1 MRRAPDQLDV
11 TLRDV
16 GEDRDNSVA
25 IRIDCRE
32 TGINICPI
40 GYGDSNSEPGNG
52 APIYLELYEG
62 ELRLLVWSDINSE
75 EPTHVISLEGA
86 KEDRRDNVI
95 PVG

>member
-1 MRRAPDQLDV
+1 MRQTTDQRNV

-16 GEDRDNSVA
+16 AEDRGGSVA

-32 TGINICPI
+32 TGINICPT
-40 GYGDSNSEPGNG
+40 GYGDSNSEPGHG

-86 KEDRRDNVI
+86 KENRRDNLIHV
-95 PVG
+95 V